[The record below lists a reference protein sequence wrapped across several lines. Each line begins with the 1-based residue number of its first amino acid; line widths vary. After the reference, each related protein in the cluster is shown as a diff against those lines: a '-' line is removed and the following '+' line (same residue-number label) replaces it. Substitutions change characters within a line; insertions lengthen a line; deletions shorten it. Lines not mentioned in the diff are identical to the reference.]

1 MLMMERCRISK
12 VHVVLEGNFVYI
24 HTDADPFLARS
35 QHMHNVSAVVVV
47 LRGQETKDRSHS
59 MMSVSKCAKAE
70 TTRSQHVVSVAVV
83 CSQETK
89 NHIGGEP

>member
-1 MLMMERCRISK
+1 MSAL
-12 VHVVLEGNFVYI
+12 LLLFFV
-24 HTDADPFLARS
+24 DK
-35 QHMHNVSAVVVV
+35 
-47 LRGQETKDRSHS
+47 ETKDRSHS

-83 CSQETK
+83 CSQEIK